1 MSPPEEMEEG
11 VPMQRPITI
20 LTAIT
25 VSLSALLSMVMGAT
39 KGYAINPYLP
49 PFTILEPLW

>member
-1 MSPPEEMEEG
+1 MEEG

-20 LTAIT
+20 PTAIT
-25 VSLSALLSMVMGAT
+25 VSLSALLSMVMGAV